1 MILVTGATGHVGR
14 HIVQQLVAAGHQV
27 RMLCRPSHTP
37 VRDDVDDD
45 VDVAY
50 GDLSDATAVRQA
62 LVGVDKVFLF
72 PAMNIAPDIG
82 AMAHQQGAQR
92 IVVLSSAANE
102 RTDPRRN
109 PIAAKH
115 DRAEKSAQSIGDAW
129 TILRSDTFATNA
141 LAWAA
146 AIRSSRKVRAPFG
159 LAQRNP
165 IHEADVAAAV
175 VASLLQDGHE
185 RKTYLLTGPESMT
198 QRQQVQHIG
207 AAIGEPIA
215 FEEQTREDAYQEM
228 SARMPAAA
236 ANQLLNYMEASVGV
250 PSHVLDTVR
259 TLTRRS
265 PRRFAQWAD
274 DHAADFR

>member
-27 RMLCRPSHTP
+27 RILCRPSSTP
-37 VRDDVDDD
+37 VRDD

-50 GDLSDATAVRQA
+50 GDLSDGAAVRQA

-72 PAMNIAPDIG
+72 PAMTVAPDIG
-82 AMAHQQGAQR
+82 AMAYQQGTKR

-141 LAWAA
+141 LAWAP

-175 VASLLQDGHE
+175 VASLLQDGHDG
-185 RKTYLLTGPESMT
+185 KTYLLTGPQSLT
-198 QRQQVQHIG
+198 QRQQVQYIG

-215 FEEQTREDAYQEM
+215 FEEQTRKDAYQEM
-228 SARMPAAA
+228 SARMPASTAD
-236 ANQLLNYMEASVGV
+236 QLLNYMEASVGI
-250 PSHVLDTVR
+250 PSHVLDTVQA
-259 TLTRRS
+259 LTGRPPRS
-265 PRRFAQWAD
+265 FAQWAN
-274 DHAADFR
+274 DHVVDFR